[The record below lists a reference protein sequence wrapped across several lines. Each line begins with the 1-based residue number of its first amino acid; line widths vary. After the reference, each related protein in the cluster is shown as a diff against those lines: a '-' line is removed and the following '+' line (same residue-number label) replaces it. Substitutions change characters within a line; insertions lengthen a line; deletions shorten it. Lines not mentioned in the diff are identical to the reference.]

1 MSQFTVMA
9 HLQDHL
15 PSQVNEK
22 QSGVITETTGEQN
35 TYLLTSSKAVRIS
48 LGMYETL
55 GLYIH

>member
-1 MSQFTVMA
+1 MA

-35 TYLLTSSKAVRIS
+35 KYLLTSSKAVRIS